1 MGKIKSALYP
11 HLQKMRYKNLISAFE
26 KWKRYSVIN
35 NQILM
40 LSTSKGKLGGNLA
53 AVKSY
58 IEQNG
63 LDYNIVTVTSVEQM
77 PLDEL
82 GKTMAQSKYIMVD
95 DFEPMA
101 YVLTLRDGQHLVQL
115 WHAMGAFKKFG
126 YCRSTAEPA
135 SLTHKNYTE
144 AVVSSPELSQIYA
157 DSFGIS
163 VDKIKSIGTPRTDV
177 FFDADYISV
186 AKERLYARAPGLKNK
201 KVCLFAPTFRGQNV
215 NDAYYP
221 DEFMNLQKLSESLGD
236 DWAIIVKLH
245 PFVKG
250 KLSIPD
256 NPNIYDFGDEREIN
270 DILFITDVLVTDY
283 SSVIFE
289 NAIIGNSAV
298 LYAPDYEEYNSSRGF
313 YFDYKDYSCGSIVT
327 NQSDLADAIKNIT
340 NDNEDYK
347 AFKKR
352 FVSLCDGHS
361 CERFVKEILEEG

>member
-26 KWKRYSVIN
+26 KGKKQPLKS

-53 AVKSY
+53 AVKNY
-58 IEQNG
+58 IEQNA
-63 LDYNIVTVTSVEQM
+63 LDYEILTVTSADQMPVEQ
-77 PLDEL
+77 L
-82 GKTMAQSKYIMVD
+82 GKTMAESKFIFVD
-95 DFEPMA
+95 DFEPIV
-101 YVLTLRDGQHLVQL
+101 YVLTLRENQHLVQL

-126 YCRSTAEPA
+126 YCRGTAEPG

-144 AVVSSPELSQIYA
+144 AIVSSPELCEIYA
-157 DSFGIS
+157 KSFGIS
-163 VDKIKSIGTPRTDV
+163 VDKIKPVGTPRTDL
-177 FFDADYISV
+177 FFDENYVRS
-186 AKERLYARAPGLKNK
+186 AKQRLYEREPKLVGK
-201 KVCLFAPTFRGQNV
+201 KICLFAPTFRGQNV

-221 DEFMNLQKLSESLGD
+221 DEFIDLQKLSENLGS
-236 DWAIIVKLH
+236 DWAVIVKLH

-250 KLSIPD
+250 KLNIPD
-256 NPNIYDFGDEREIN
+256 CPNVFDFGDEREIN

-298 LYAPDYEEYNSSRGF
+298 LYAPDYEEYNLGRGF
-313 YFDYKDYSCGSIVT
+313 YFDYRDYSCGSIVT
-327 NQSDLADAIKNIT
+327 EQAALFDAIKSAS
-340 NDNEDYK
+340 NDNDDYR

-361 CERFVKEILEEG
+361 CERFVKNILEEG

>member
-11 HLQKMRYKNLISAFE
+11 HLQKMRYKNLIFAFE
-26 KWKRYSVIN
+26 KGNKCNMVD

-40 LSTSKGKLGGNLA
+40 LCTSKGKLGGNLA

-63 LDYNIVTVTSVEQM
+63 LDYNIITVTSKEQM
-77 PLDEL
+77 TPDEL
-82 GKTMAQSKYIMVD
+82 GKIMAQSKYIMVD
-95 DFEPMA
+95 DFEPMV
-101 YVLTLRDGQHLVQL
+101 YVITLRDGQHLVQL

-126 YCRSTAEPA
+126 YCRGTAEPG

-144 AVVSSPELSQIYA
+144 AIVSSPELLKIYA

-163 VDKIKSIGTPRTDV
+163 VDKIKPVGTPRTDA
-177 FFDADYISV
+177 FFNADYVAS
-186 AKERLYARAPGLKNK
+186 AKERLYDRAPILKEK

-221 DEFMNLQKLSESLGD
+221 EEFMNLQKLFAALGD

-250 KLSIPD
+250 KLNIPD
-256 NPNIYDFGDEREIN
+256 SPNILDFSDEREIN

-289 NAIIGNSAV
+289 NAIVGNSAV

-313 YFDYKDYSCGSIVT
+313 YFDYRDYSCGSIVT
-327 NQSDLADAIKNIT
+327 NQSDLADAIKTIT
-340 NDNEDYK
+340 NNNEDYK

>member
-26 KWKRYSVIN
+26 KGKKCRMID

-63 LDYNIVTVTSVEQM
+63 LDYNIITVISKEQM
-77 PLDEL
+77 SPDEL
-82 GKTMAQSKYIMVD
+82 GKTMARSKFIMVD
-95 DFEPMA
+95 DFEPMV

-126 YCRSTAEPA
+126 YCRTTAEPG

-144 AVVSSPELSQIYA
+144 AIVSSPELSRIYA

-163 VDKIKSIGTPRTDV
+163 VDKIKPVGTPRTDV
-177 FFDADYISV
+177 FFDDDYVVS
-186 AKERLYARAPGLKNK
+186 AKKRLYDRAPELQNK

-215 NDAYYP
+215 NDAHYP
-221 DEFMNLQKLSESLGD
+221 KEFMDLQKLSAALGD

-245 PFVKG
+245 PFVKD
-250 KLSIPD
+250 KLNVFD
-256 NPNIYDFGDEREIN
+256 NPNVYDFSDEREIN

-313 YFDYKDYSCGSIVT
+313 YFDYRDYSCGSIVT
-327 NQSDLADAIKNIT
+327 DQSELADAVKTAT
-340 NDNEDYK
+340 NNNDEYK
-347 AFKKR
+347 AFKKK